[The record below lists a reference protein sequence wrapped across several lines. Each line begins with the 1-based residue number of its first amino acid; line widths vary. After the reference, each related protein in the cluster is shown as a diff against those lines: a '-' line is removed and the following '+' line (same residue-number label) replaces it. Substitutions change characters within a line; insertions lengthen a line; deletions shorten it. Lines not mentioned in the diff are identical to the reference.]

1 MVPGEGGSTSYHESI
16 RLIKSGTYHEF
27 MRGIGTRRTE
37 EEKVE
42 LLKQSRHKSH
52 DKQIRLRTRCY

>member
-52 DKQIRLRTRCY
+52 DKK